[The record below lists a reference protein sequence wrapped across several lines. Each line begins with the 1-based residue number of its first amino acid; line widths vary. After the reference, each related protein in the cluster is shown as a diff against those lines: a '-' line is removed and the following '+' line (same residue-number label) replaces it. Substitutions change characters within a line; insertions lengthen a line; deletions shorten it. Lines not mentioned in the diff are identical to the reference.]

1 MHLVKKLSTVAVA
14 VVAMMAVA
22 SPAKAQ
28 FRLPAPHA
36 DQHNSLI
43 SHQSPVGVDLNKM
56 KFEALNNF
64 QKRNLVRKMKICS
77 ITIGHARPSLP
88 LMPD

>member
-43 SHQSPVGVDLNKM
+43 SQD
-56 KFEALNNF
+56 
-64 QKRNLVRKMKICS
+64 RKS
-77 ITIGHARPSLP
+77 VV
-88 LMPD
+88 